1 MGSRLMPWLRLC
13 RVGNVFT
20 AFADVW
26 MGYAVASGWLTIW
39 DAGRWRAWGLL
50 TVASGSLYTA
60 GMVWNDYFDAE
71 LDREERPE
79 RPIPS
84 GAISR
89 EAARR
94 LGLLL
99 LVVGNMAAWGAGAVT
114 PGAAWWLPG
123 TIALVLSAVILAYD
137 GGLKRTAAGPIA
149 MGACRSLN
157 VLLGMSLIEG
167 GMSQWHAGHG
177 TIAAGLG
184 LYVAGITVLAR
195 SEVERGSRTG
205 PAIGLIV
212 MLAGIAVLSQMDRG
226 VPESLRSGFRPEWAW
241 WGLLALLVFPVF
253 RRGLA
258 AVLDPRPER
267 IRAVVGLAILTV
279 IVLDASVA
287 LVWRGQLAGISI
299 LALLA
304 PAYGITRVVPPT

>member
-1 MGSRLMPWLRLC
+1 MGDRLMPWLRLC
-13 RVGNVFT
+13 RIGNVFT
-20 AFADVW
+20 AVADVW
-26 MGYAVASGWLTIW
+26 MGYAVASGWLSAW
-39 DAGRWRAWGLL
+39 DAGRWSAWALV

-71 LDREERPE
+71 LDRKERPE

-99 LVVGNMAAWGAGAVT
+99 LVVGNMVAWGAGAVT
-114 PGAAWWLPG
+114 PGAAWWLSG
-123 TIALVLSAVILAYD
+123 TIALTLTAVILAYD
-137 GGLKRTAAGPIA
+137 GGLKRTAAGPMA

-167 GMSQWHAGHG
+167 GISQWHAGHG

-184 LYVAGITVLAR
+184 LYVVGITVLAR
-195 SEVERGSRTG
+195 SEVERGSCAG
-205 PAIGLIV
+205 PAIGLAA
-212 MLAGIAVLSQMDRG
+212 MMAGVVVLSQMERG
-226 VPESLRSGFRPEWAW
+226 VPEASRGGVSPEWVW
-241 WGLLALLVFPVF
+241 WGLLALLIFPVL

-258 AVLDPRPER
+258 VVFDPRPER

-287 LVWRGQLAGISI
+287 LVWRGQLAGLSI
-299 LALLA
+299 LALLV